1 MTVAPVI
8 ETERLILRPN
18 RPEDFDAYAAFYATD
33 RARLRGGVKT
43 RAQAWIQFAAEIG
56 HWSLRGY
63 GFWAVEDKAT
73 GAYCGQVGLWNPE
86 GWAEPEIGWLMMEGF
101 EGKGYAHEAALRA
114 RAYAYN
120 TLGWTRAA
128 SCISEGNDR
137 SIRLAE
143 RMGATFDRRFP
154 RDGMPDHL
162 VYIHPAPEA
171 LQ

>member
-63 GFWAVEDKAT
+63 GFWAVENKAA

-114 RAYAYN
+114 RAYAYD

>member
-63 GFWAVEDKAT
+63 GFWAVENKAA

-114 RAYAYN
+114 RAYAYD

-162 VYIHPAPEA
+162 VYIQPAPET

>member
-63 GFWAVEDKAT
+63 GFWAVENKAA

>member
-63 GFWAVEDKAT
+63 GFWAVENKAA

-101 EGKGYAHEAALRA
+101 EGKGYAHESALRA

-162 VYIHPAPEA
+162 VYIHPAPET

>member
-18 RPEDFDAYAAFYATD
+18 RAEDFDAYAAFYATD

-63 GFWAVEDKAT
+63 GFWAVENKAA

-114 RAYAYN
+114 RAYAYD